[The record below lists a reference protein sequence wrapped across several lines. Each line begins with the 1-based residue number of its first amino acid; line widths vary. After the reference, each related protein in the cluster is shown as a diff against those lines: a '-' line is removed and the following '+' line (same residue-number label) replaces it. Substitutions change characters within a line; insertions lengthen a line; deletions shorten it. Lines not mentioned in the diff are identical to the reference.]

1 MIYFITKAEAKSLLT
16 PDERGKY
23 HGPRPGM
30 EFDWYLVF
38 NDPGWTAIDNSSGDA
53 WTEDFN
59 TIEEAIRW
67 LESEE
72 SKEDMEENDKPLMF
86 DGKPAYASDP
96 NDVPA
101 ADDMPE
107 GQTALANSGDSER
120 DYSADDGNTG
130 NLRYDFE
137 TRFDQDGLLHLH
149 GSSVEFTALV
159 TSSYERETGKSCV
172 NWMHSGDPEI
182 HDSLPRP
189 DEYETAGF
197 TDDFWDWMKFAEN
210 TAIDAGVRTVDE
222 MTAFFLGFLTMR
234 KSFRGGNLLSGE
246 NRSNPL
252 NGEGESEG
260 EVGRSGGPVPEK
272 SALEREYDRI
282 REAAKA
288 DKLAEKTRRR
298 NVDAAVNKAVDEL
311 FELVKFVNKDGWQVD
326 VCRVNNRHYLSSSD
340 WQKTV
345 KVELVPVV
353 GQDVKFVA
361 KGHVHHYGF
370 TNCEPLTIPEL
381 AKWIVLLLA
390 NKDN

>member
-16 PDERGKY
+16 PDEQGKY

-72 SKEDMEENDKPLMF
+72 SKYDAEEEEKE
-86 DGKPAYASDP
+86 AREEQ
-96 NDVPA
+96 
-101 ADDMPE
+101 PE
-107 GQTALANSGDSER
+107 
-120 DYSADDGNTG
+120 
-130 NLRYDFE
+130 
-137 TRFDQDGLLHLH
+137 
-149 GSSVEFTALV
+149 
-159 TSSYERETGKSCV
+159 
-172 NWMHSGDPEI
+172 P
-182 HDSLPRP
+182 P
-189 DEYETAGF
+189 DEF
-197 TDDFWDWMKFAEN
+197 
-210 TAIDAGVRTVDE
+210 V
-222 MTAFFLGFLTMR
+222 
-234 KSFRGGNLLSGE
+234 KSD
-246 NRSNPL
+246 
-252 NGEGESEG
+252 
-260 EVGRSGGPVPEK
+260 
-272 SALEREYDRI
+272 LEREYDRI

-288 DKLAEKTRRR
+288 DKLAEETRRR